1 MQADRPGQTNRAAVE
16 KNQGEPTGRFRINAL
31 ETRGVIDWDGLVAH
45 AMQAFESVAYI
56 PHPIFHRR
64 FQGPWRSK

>member
-1 MQADRPGQTNRAAVE
+1 MQADRPGQTVE

-31 ETRGVIDWDGLVAH
+31 ETRGVIDWDELVAH
-45 AMQAFESVAYI
+45 AMQALESVAYI
-56 PHPIFHRR
+56 PRQYFTFHRR